1 MQLIKLMISLV
12 NQLFFTDV
20 KMQSINLLKQF
31 LKKIII
37 VKKITKKYFNKNL
50 VMSVEDKKDFNQ
62 VIDVG
67 YVINYLLM
75 KIKK

>member
-1 MQLIKLMISLV
+1 MISLV

-50 VMSVEDKKDFNQ
+50 VMSVEDKKDFDQ

>member
-1 MQLIKLMISLV
+1 MISLV

>member
-1 MQLIKLMISLV
+1 MISLV

-75 KIKK
+75 RIKK

>member
-1 MQLIKLMISLV
+1 MQFIKLMIILV
-12 NQLFFTDV
+12 NQLFFTEV

-75 KIKK
+75 RIKK

>member
-1 MQLIKLMISLV
+1 MISLV

-20 KMQSINLLKQF
+20 KMQSINILKQF

>member
-1 MQLIKLMISLV
+1 MISLV

-20 KMQSINLLKQF
+20 KMQSINLLKQV